1 MDIKTYYP
9 VIARYV
15 LGWLFVWLA
24 TRGYLSEEQGAL
36 LTQNMDT
43 IIGSVGALAVLAYA
57 LIKRPSSKGLAAA
70 KAIDKEVPKNADVVI
85 VTPGQGANITIPA
98 EKP

>member
-15 LGWLFVWLA
+15 LSWLFVWLA

-43 IIGSVGALAVLAYA
+43 IIGSVGALALLAWA
-57 LIKRPSSKGLAAA
+57 LFRRPSSRALKAA
-70 KAIDKEVPKNADVVI
+70 KEIDKKIPATEEAIIKTKGPKPD
-85 VTPGQGANITIPA
+85 ITIPA
-98 EKP
+98 DKP

>member
-9 VIARYV
+9 VVARYV
-15 LGWLFVWLA
+15 LSWLFVWLA

-43 IIGSVGALAVLAYA
+43 IIGSVGALALLAWA
-57 LIKRPSSKGLAAA
+57 LFRRPSSKGLAAA
-70 KAIDKEVPKNADVVI
+70 KAIDKELPKDEPVI
-85 VTPGQGANITIPA
+85 ILTPGQGANIKIPA